1 MEEVVVEEVMEVE
14 EMDGGG
20 GGGGGGVSMARVG
33 GRCLCLVCLPQQW
46 LFVVVCVHQRTS
58 DFGSGACF

>member
-1 MEEVVVEEVMEVE
+1 MGEVAVEEVMEVE
-14 EMDGGG
+14 EVDRGG

-33 GRCLCLVCLPQQW
+33 GRCLCLVCLPRRGC
-46 LFVVVCVHQRTS
+46 LFVSHQCAS

>member
-33 GRCLCLVCLPQQW
+33 GRCLCLVCLPT
-46 LFVVVCVHQRTS
+46 VVVCGCLCPPTH
-58 DFGSGACF
+58 F

>member
-33 GRCLCLVCLPQQW
+33 GQ